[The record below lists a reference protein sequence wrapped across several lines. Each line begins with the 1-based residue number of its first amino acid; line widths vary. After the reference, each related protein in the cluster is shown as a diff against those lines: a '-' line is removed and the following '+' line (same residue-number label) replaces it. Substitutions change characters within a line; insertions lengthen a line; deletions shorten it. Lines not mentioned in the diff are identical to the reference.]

1 MLIDAHCHLD
11 DEQFTNDLDAVI
23 VRAAEA
29 GVTAIITAG
38 ADVESS
44 RAAVALA
51 DKYDIVY
58 AAVGIHPHHAG
69 SLNGLEEI
77 RTLAQE
83 RKVVA
88 IGEIGL
94 DFHYDVANHHG
105 ASSNSNVSRS
115 YPRDDLRSPS
125 REMQERNFI
134 AHLDLAEELARPV
147 VIHDRDAHREV
158 LDILKRRKGKPRG
171 MLHCFS
177 GDLELAQQAI
187 DLGYYISF
195 AGPVTFQNARRLQ
208 EIART
213 LPLERIVIETDAPY
227 LSPHPQRGK
236 RNEPANVAQVAAKIA
251 EIKSTEFAQVQTVTA
266 KNCHTLFGRLTA
278 P

>member
-1 MLIDAHCHLD
+1 MPYIDAHCHLD

-23 VRAAEA
+23 ARAAEA

-38 ADVESS
+38 TDVESS

-51 DKYDIVY
+51 DKYEIVY
-58 AAVGIHPHHAG
+58 AAVGIHPHHAE
-69 SLNGLEEI
+69 SFNGAALEEI
-77 RTLAQE
+77 RTLAQK

-94 DFHYDVANHHG
+94 DFHYADG
-105 ASSNSNVSRS
+105 A
-115 YPRDDLRSPS
+115 PRGI
-125 REMQERNFI
+125 QERNFI
-134 AHLDLAEELARPV
+134 AHLDLAEELGMPV
-147 VIHDRDAHREV
+147 VVHDRDAHRAV
-158 LDILKRRKGKPRG
+158 SDILKRGNGKPHG

-177 GDLELAQQAI
+177 GDLEMAQQAI
-187 DLGYYISF
+187 ALGYYVSF

-213 LPLERIVIETDAPY
+213 LPLERILVETDAPY

-236 RNEPANVAQVAAKIA
+236 RNEPANVAQIAAKIA
-251 EIKSTEFAQVQTVTA
+251 EMKSVELAMVQTVTA
-266 KNCHTLFGRLTA
+266 KNGHGLFGRLA
-278 P
+278 AG